1 LTWAS
6 CDFWRHAATLFCW
19 GMLHMLVAALY
30 SKEIMGIAIFKQM
43 HQEKVSSTCIR
54 KRLTYGYIRSIF
66 FIIFLKGALLM
77 YGYEMVSMMY
87 ANTENRVRNIAVY
100 NYRQSREE

>member
-1 LTWAS
+1 
-6 CDFWRHAATLFCW
+6 
-19 GMLHMLVAALY
+19 
-30 SKEIMGIAIFKQM
+30 
-43 HQEKVSSTCIR
+43 
-54 KRLTYGYIRSIF
+54 
-66 FIIFLKGALLM
+66 M